1 MTAAAAAMDL
11 YMEVK
16 RQVKR
21 GCPTTFILPSFGGK
35 LVYVGTVVMNPEKQ
49 HKKLFDLQTKAA
61 LSDTREVAKKILKKY
76 EKALAKLARASQL

>member
-1 MTAAAAAMDL
+1 M
-11 YMEVK
+11 
-16 RQVKR
+16 
-21 GCPTTFILPSFGGK
+21 LPSFRGR

-61 LSDTREVAKKILKKY
+61 LSDTREMAKKILKKY

>member
-1 MTAAAAAMDL
+1 M
-11 YMEVK
+11 
-16 RQVKR
+16 KR
-21 GCPTTFILPSFGGK
+21 GCPTTFILPSFQGS

-61 LSDTREVAKKILKKY
+61 LSDTREMAKKILKKY

>member
-1 MTAAAAAMDL
+1 M
-11 YMEVK
+11 
-16 RQVKR
+16 KR
-21 GCPTTFILPSFGGK
+21 GYPTTLILPSFEGS

-61 LSDTREVAKKILKKY
+61 LTNTRETAKKILKKY